1 MWRRMAGLEKVLS
14 CSGAQEQ
21 GWAPSLGI
29 LAACGGSGLVLL
41 HEARQG
47 LALGLFYVHWG
58 GAWVRWGGARG
69 SPSREVTALILCRAP
84 ALGVQSRL
92 VLLGVPG
99 Q

>member
-1 MWRRMAGLEKVLS
+1 MWRRMDGLEKVLS

-41 HEARQG
+41 REAHQG

-58 GAWVRWGGARG
+58 GPGSGGEEHEGAR
-69 SPSREVTALILCRAP
+69 
-84 ALGVQSRL
+84 
-92 VLLGVPG
+92 PG
-99 Q
+99 RSQP